1 MNTIPHPD
9 ENRPKT
15 RVRQPHDL
23 EIPDPPKFKSPYISE
38 LKIQLELVKQKIA
51 ELEDAAAEGVLS
63 PRFKPEDKERAR
75 RLIERRKQLEDRI
88 IFYDP

>member
-9 ENRPKT
+9 ENKPK
-15 RVRQPHDL
+15 
-23 EIPDPPKFKSPYISE
+23 PPATKPTPPPATPKSPYISE

-63 PRFKPEDKERAR
+63 PRFRPEDKERAK